1 MKWLKKGFEEI
12 AKSMVKCMSGKV
24 KKARMM
30 EWKEDGMRM
39 MWDE

>member
-1 MKWLKKGFEEI
+1 MSFEEI
-12 AKSMVKCMSGKV
+12 AKSMVKWMSGNV

-30 EWKEDGMRM
+30 EWKEDEMKM